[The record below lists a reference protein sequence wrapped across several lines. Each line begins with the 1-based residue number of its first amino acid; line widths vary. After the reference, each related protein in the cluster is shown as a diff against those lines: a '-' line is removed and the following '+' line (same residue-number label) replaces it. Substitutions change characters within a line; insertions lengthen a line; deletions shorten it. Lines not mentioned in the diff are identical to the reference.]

1 MTAKHNS
8 FAPSNRE
15 SGQATVEV
23 AISLLAIAFVT
34 VGILFVGGIGIT
46 SIKVLLSARADAET
60 LASRTTSGFQGG
72 SDIGDW
78 NYTDVQYQKNQVDGT
93 VRIPFLAT
101 DEPFNARER
110 ISTDYFYD
118 RSVSLSER
126 DPDSQ
131 GTAQYEFRALED
143 TEELPYP
150 ARMLSDSSF
159 DLANLEFSS
168 GRLPD
173 EILRHG
179 SEQNYLMHRSGNEGE
194 RLRQKLALGGW
205 FDFRPIDVLQWRSNR
220 VAYPA
225 FAAPGQ

>member
-1 MTAKHNS
+1 MNRQP
-8 FAPSNRE
+8 FPSDRRE

-34 VGILFVGGIGIT
+34 VGILFVGGLGIT
-46 SIKVLLSARADAET
+46 SIKVLLSARTDAET

-78 NYTDVQYQKNQVDGT
+78 NYTDVEYQKNQAGGT

-101 DEPFNARER
+101 DESFNAREG

-118 RSVSLSER
+118 RSVSVSER

-131 GTAQYEFRALED
+131 GTAQYDFRALED
-143 TEELPYP
+143 TTGLSYP
-150 ARMLSDSSF
+150 TRMLSDSSF

-173 EILRHG
+173 EILRYG
-179 SEQNYLMHRSGNEGE
+179 SEQNYLLHRSGNEAE

-225 FAAPGQ
+225 FAPSGQ

>member
-1 MTAKHNS
+1 MKKPTFK
-8 FAPSNRE
+8 PYCRE

-46 SIKVLLSARADAET
+46 SIKVLLTARTDAET
-60 LASRTTSGFQGG
+60 LASRTSSGFQGG

-78 NYTDVQYQKNQVDGT
+78 NYTNVEYQKNQVDGT
-93 VRIPFLAT
+93 VRIPFLAN
-101 DEPFNARER
+101 DEPYNARER
-110 ISTDYFYD
+110 ISTDYFHD
-118 RSVSLSER
+118 RTASLSER

-131 GTAQYEFRALED
+131 GTAQYEFRALEN
-143 TEELPYP
+143 TEELTYP
-150 ARMLSDSSF
+150 SRMLSDSSF

-173 EILRHG
+173 EILRYG
-179 SEQNYLMHRSGNEGE
+179 SEQNYLFHRSGNEGE
-194 RLRQKLALGGW
+194 LLRQKLAQGGW

-225 FAAPGQ
+225 FAPSGQ